1 MVYKVMSSEITIE
14 GENYITYGI
23 YGETVSVD
31 DISTD
36 RERVEKLAELCN
48 RLDLAEIHLINV
60 AEDFVGGDIEDY

>member
-1 MVYKVMSSEITIE
+1 MYKVISGEITIE

-23 YGETVSVD
+23 YGETVSVA

-48 RLDLAEIHLINV
+48 RLDLSEIHLIDV

>member
-1 MVYKVMSSEITIE
+1 MYKVISSEIEVE

-23 YGETVSVD
+23 YGETVSVA

-48 RLDLAEIHLINV
+48 RLDLSEIHLIDV

>member
-1 MVYKVMSSEITIE
+1 MYKVISSEIEVE

-23 YGETVSVD
+23 YGETASVA

-48 RLDLAEIHLINV
+48 RLDLSEIHLIDV
-60 AEDFVGGDIEDY
+60 AEDFVGCDIEDY

>member
-1 MVYKVMSSEITIE
+1 MYKVISSEIEVE

-23 YGETVSVD
+23 YGETVSVA